1 MRNIQLREA
10 KERLSA
16 VVDDAVEGKPSV
28 ITRYGRRDAVVLG
41 YEQWKKLSSVPSFG
55 QLLMA
60 APVERFDIPARNRK
74 GLRSAKL

>member
-28 ITRYGRRDAVVLG
+28 ITRHGRRDAVVLG
-41 YEQWKKLSSVPSFG
+41 YEQWKKLSSVPSLG

-60 APVERFDIPARNRK
+60 APVEPSDIPARNRK